1 MLQLWVHWARATV
14 MALLKLCSCGMPID
28 MKLSKCEACKN
39 KQSERHKLY
48 DKHIRDKD
56 ASSFYSSSAWQKVR
70 EQALIRD
77 KGLCQLCLKKKKITL
92 ADMVDHII
100 PIKVMWE
107 YRLDLD
113 NLQSLCNHC
122 HSIKTNEDKKI
133 Y

>member
-1 MLQLWVHWARATV
+1 MHIHREQYYL
-14 MALLKLCSCGMPID
+14 MALLKLCSCGKPID
-28 MKLSKCEACKN
+28 IKLTKCDSCN
-39 KQSERHKLY
+39 KSNSERHKLY
-48 DKHIRDKD
+48 DKHRRDKET
-56 ASSFYSSSAWQKVR
+56 ASFYSSSAWQKVR

-77 KGLCQLCLKKKKITL
+77 KGLCLRCVKKKKITH

-107 YRLDLD
+107 YRLDLE

-122 HSIKTNEDKKI
+122 HSIKTIEDKKI

>member
-1 MLQLWVHWARATV
+1 MT
-14 MALLKLCSCGMPID
+14 LLKLCSCGKPID
-28 MKLSKCEACKN
+28 LKLSKCEVCQN
-39 KQSERHKLY
+39 KQRERHRLY

-56 ASSFYSSSAWQKVR
+56 TASFYSSSAWQKIR

-77 KGLCQLCLKKKKITL
+77 KGLCQHCLKKQRITH

-113 NLQSLCNHC
+113 NLQSLCNQC
-122 HSIKTNEDKKI
+122 HVYKTLEDKKI

>member
-1 MLQLWVHWARATV
+1 MT
-14 MALLKLCSCGMPID
+14 LLKLCSCGKPID
-28 MKLSKCEACKN
+28 IKKTKCNNCSKSN
-39 KQSERHKLY
+39 GERHRLY
-48 DKHIRDKD
+48 DKYRRDKE
-56 ASSFYSSSAWQKVR
+56 AASFYSSSAWQKVR

-107 YRLDLD
+107 YRFDLE